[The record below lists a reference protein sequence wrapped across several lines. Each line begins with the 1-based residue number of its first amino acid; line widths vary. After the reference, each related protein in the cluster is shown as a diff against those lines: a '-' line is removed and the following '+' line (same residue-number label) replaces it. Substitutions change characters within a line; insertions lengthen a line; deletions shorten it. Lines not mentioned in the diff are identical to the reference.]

1 MFLTVEDGL
10 ILGPVCWLF
19 GHIFELIYKFVEF
32 LTPSGVVNLSIC
44 VILFT
49 FVIRGCLFPI
59 NFKQQKS
66 NKVMNFIQPEINKA
80 TKKYNGK
87 TDQES
92 ILKKNE
98 ETQKIQKKYGVSM
111 TAGCLPALL
120 QLPVFYGLYRVIQ
133 NIPAYVSD
141 MKDKYQV
148 IVDALKTA
156 SFNSEGLK
164 ALNLDSSAS
173 YIDVINAVATDSDG
187 SVTTAVSAAS
197 VMMKNAESGGG
208 SVTDNIVIDVLDKM
222 SATDWN
228 QLLDVVKFKTTDVAN
243 TISEYVDNFQHMNSF
258 LFGIN
263 ISEAPGMKWSIAI
276 IIPLFSAFTQYLSSK
291 ISQLSSN
298 TNSNDPAQKQANN
311 MMKFMTIGFPVM
323 SFFICVGLPVAIGLY
338 WIIGAVISIITQLI
352 INAYYNRCDMEKV
365 VEKCKEKAEKKQAK
379 KQAKHPNKKSFYE
392 KMLDAQNGNVS
403 TDEKQ
408 TESINKM
415 AASRLKTYN
424 NPATDN
430 GKNDSNVN
438 TTHYKEG
445 SIASKANIMLQYQ
458 NKGNDKGGKK

>member
-10 ILGPVCWLF
+10 ILGPICWLF
-19 GHIFELIYKFVEF
+19 GHIFELIYKFVGL
-32 LTPSGVVNLSIC
+32 LTPSGVVNLSVC

-49 FVIRGCLFPI
+49 FIIRGLLFPI

-66 NKVMNFIQPEINKA
+66 TKVMNFIQPEINKA

-92 ILKKNE
+92 IMKKNA

-173 YIDVINAVATDSDG
+173 YIDVINAVATDSNG
-187 SVTTAVSAAS
+187 SVTTAVSAAN
-197 VMMKNAESGGG
+197 VMMKNAEAGN
-208 SVTDNIVIDVLDKM
+208 VTDNIVIDVLDKM
-222 SATDWN
+222 SSTDWN

-243 TISEYVDNFQHMNSF
+243 TIAEYVDNFQHMNSF

-276 IIPLFSAFTQYLSSK
+276 IVPLLSAISQYLSSK
-291 ISQLSSN
+291 ITQLSSN
-298 TNSNDPAQKQANN
+298 NNSNDPAQKQANS

-379 KQAKHPNKKSFYE
+379 KQEKHPNKKSFYE
-392 KMLDAQNGNVS
+392 KMMDVQNGNVS

-408 TESINKM
+408 SENINKM

-430 GKNDSNVN
+430 GKNDSSVN